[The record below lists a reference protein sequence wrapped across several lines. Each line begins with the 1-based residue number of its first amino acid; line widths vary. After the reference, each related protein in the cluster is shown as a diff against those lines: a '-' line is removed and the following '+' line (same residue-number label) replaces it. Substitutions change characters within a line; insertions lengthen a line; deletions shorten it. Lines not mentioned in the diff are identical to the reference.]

1 MMKYLLGCFCLL
13 SIWLYAQQRTNTAT
27 LAQQAGTKVATRFVV
42 PETYGRKVYAKGSFG
57 DYLQQLALQ
66 PVGSK
71 VLFYNGDIKPNQ
83 KVAAAVLTLDV
94 GKKDLQQ
101 CADAVMRL
109 RAEYLFAQKKYT
121 AIHFNF
127 TSGFVADYVKWAE
140 GQRIKVKGN
149 TCTWYNAGE
158 SDYSYKN
165 FRQYLDIIF
174 CYAGTLSLS
183 KEMKKAKLDSIEVG
197 DVFIKGGSPG
207 HAVIVVDMAIQKSTG
222 KRIFMLAQSY
232 MPAQS
237 MHVLVNENNGALSP
251 WYETNESDM
260 LYTPEWTFN
269 WTDLKRF

>member
-1 MMKYLLGCFCLL
+1 MKYLLSCFCLL
-13 SIWLYAQQRTNTAT
+13 CIWLYAQQRTTAG
-27 LAQQAGTKVATRFVV
+27 LVKQAGTKVATRFAV
-42 PETYGRKVYAKGSFG
+42 PETYVRRVYAQGSFG
-57 DYLQQLALQ
+57 NYLQQLPLQ

-71 VLFYNGDIKPNQ
+71 VLFYNGTVKPNQ

-109 RAEYLFAQKKYT
+109 RAEYLFTQKKYA

-127 TSGFVADYVKWAE
+127 TNGFVADYVKWAE

-158 SDYSYKN
+158 PDYSYKN
-165 FRQYLDIIF
+165 FRQYLDMVF

-183 KEMKKAKLDSIEVG
+183 KEMKKVTLESIEVG

-207 HAVIVVDMAIQKSTG
+207 HAVIVVDVAIQQNTG
-222 KRIFMLAQSY
+222 KRLFMLAQSY

-237 MHVLVNENNGALSP
+237 IHVLVNENNETLSP
-251 WYETNESDM
+251 WYETNVTDM

>member
-13 SIWLYAQQRTNTAT
+13 GIWLYAQHGNTT
-27 LAQQAGTKVATRFVV
+27 TGLVQQSGTKVATRFAV
-42 PETYGRKVYAKGSFG
+42 PETYVRRVYAQGSFG
-57 DYLQQLALQ
+57 SYLQQLPLQ

-71 VLFYNGDIKPNQ
+71 VLFYNGFVKPNQ

-127 TSGFVADYVKWAE
+127 TNGFVADYAKWAE
-140 GQRIKVKGN
+140 GQRIKIKGN
-149 TCTWYNAGE
+149 TCSWYNAGGP
-158 SDYSYKN
+158 DYSYKN
-165 FRQYLDIIF
+165 FRQYLDMVF

-183 KEMKKAKLDSIEVG
+183 KEMKKVPLDSIEVG

-237 MHVLVNENNGALSP
+237 IHVLVNENNGALSP
-251 WYETNESDM
+251 WYETNANDM